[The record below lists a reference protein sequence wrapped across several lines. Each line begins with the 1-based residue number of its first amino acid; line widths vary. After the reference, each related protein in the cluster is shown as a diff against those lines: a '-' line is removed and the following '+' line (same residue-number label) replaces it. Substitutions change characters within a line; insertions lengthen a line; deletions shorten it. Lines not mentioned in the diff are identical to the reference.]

1 METIHIT
8 DKDYQALA
16 NMVVDESYSHSN
28 DFKCELE
35 YDKEDDSWRS
45 TLHISAVL
53 FDNYDKYGDFKDIA
67 LLSAYLETAIES
79 GNVSNDFDFRKLQ
92 NEIFAL

>member
-1 METIHIT
+1 MIHIT

-16 NMVVDESYSHSN
+16 NMVVDESYCHSN

-45 TLHISAVL
+45 ALHISTVL
-53 FDNYDKYGDFKDIA
+53 P
-67 LLSAYLETAIES
+67 
-79 GNVSNDFDFRKLQ
+79 
-92 NEIFAL
+92 